1 MANSARFLAVW
12 AGLMGACGV
21 AAAAASAHVT
31 NGANMGSVALILLA
45 HACAML
51 ALTAPRFARPGLIA
65 ATLMAIGA
73 SLFGADVSLL
83 TLAGRR
89 LFPMAAPTGGSLL
102 IFAWLVAAFAGWRQR

>member
-1 MANSARFLAVW
+1 MEKPARLLAGW

-21 AAAAASAHVT
+21 AAAAASAHVA

-45 HACAML
+45 HAGAIL
-51 ALTAPRFARPGLIA
+51 ALTAPRFAGPGLLA
-65 ATLMAIGA
+65 AGLMAIGA

-102 IFAWLVAAFAGWRQR
+102 IFAWLVAAFAGLRQR

>member
-1 MANSARFLAVW
+1 MAKSARFLAAW
-12 AGLMGACGV
+12 AGLMGAAGV
-21 AAAAASAHVT
+21 AAAAASAHVA

-45 HACAML
+45 HACAIL
-51 ALTAPRFARPGLIA
+51 ALTSPRFALPGLFA
-65 ATLMAIGA
+65 AAVMAIGA

-102 IFAWLVAAFAGWRQR
+102 IFGWLVAAFAGLRQR